1 MLMSADTETANNAAR
16 AERGNDGGRSL
27 NAMGTVGDDVVIKDV
42 SHWYDTRTGQ
52 THALDNINLTI
63 KSGEFVCV
71 VGASGCG
78 KTTLMQMVA
87 GFQLPSQGE
96 ITIGGERITHPDP
109 IRGVVFQQPNLYPW
123 LNVRDNVSF
132 GPRMRKEKKSSYGPR
147 VDSMLQLV
155 SLGDFGARAPYEL
168 SGGMQ
173 QRAAIAR
180 ALVNEPEVLLMDEPF
195 GALDA
200 LTRERLQDELLGI
213 WRQTHKTVFFITHS
227 VEEAVY
233 LGTRVIVMSPRPG
246 RVVQDVDV
254 RVPELQ
260 GADADPQEVRA
271 SAKFTALREQIAS
284 TILRGSKV

>member
-1 MLMSADTETANNAAR
+1 MSASTGIDDDAASTKGSMA
-16 AERGNDGGRSL
+16 AEKGEQG
-27 NAMGTVGDDVVIKDV
+27 MGEVGDDVIIKDV
-42 SHWYDTRTGQ
+42 SHWYETRTGQ
-52 THALDNINLTI
+52 IHALDNINLTI

-87 GFQLPSQGE
+87 GFHTPTQGE
-96 ITIGGERITHPDP
+96 ISIGGERITRPDP

-132 GPRMRKEKKSSYGPR
+132 GPRMRKEKKSSYAPR
-147 VDSMLQLV
+147 VESMLQLV
-155 SLGDFGARAPYEL
+155 SLGDFGSRAPYEL

-200 LTRERLQDELLGI
+200 LTRERLQEELLGI
-213 WRQTHKTVFFITHS
+213 WRQTGKTVFFITHS

-233 LGTRVIVMSPRPG
+233 LGTRVLVMSPRPG
-246 RVVQDVDV
+246 RVVRDVDV

-260 GADADPQEVRA
+260 GADVDPQEIRG
-271 SAKFTALREQIAS
+271 SSKFAALREQIS
-284 TILRGSKV
+284 SIILRGSNV